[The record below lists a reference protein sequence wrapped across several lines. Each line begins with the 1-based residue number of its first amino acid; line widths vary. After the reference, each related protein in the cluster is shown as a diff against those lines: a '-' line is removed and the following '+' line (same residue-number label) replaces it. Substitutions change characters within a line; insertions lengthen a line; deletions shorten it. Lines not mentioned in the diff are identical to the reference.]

1 MKKKIFIAAAVLI
14 SSHAQAQIA
23 DSAKLLNDVVIT
35 ATKFPLKTSATGKV
49 VNVITKEELQKAGG
63 RDITQLITEKTGVY
77 INGFNSNVGKD
88 KNVYVRGANPAFTL
102 ITIDGIPV
110 YDASGIGAN
119 FDLRNMAIDNVERI
133 EILKGSQSTLYGSD
147 AIAGVINI
155 ITKKGGN
162 KPVGVNGLASYGS
175 NNTFRG
181 NIGVS
186 GAKDKVDYNVNYSNT
201 TTKGINE
208 AISTNGDRDG
218 YNQNSLQANVGIKT
232 SNKVYLQPF
241 FRYTQTNGDIDQG
254 AFTDELDY
262 TYKNKSTQAGIKST
276 IDLKKTKLNVLYS
289 YNAISRIFIDDS
301 IKSQNGYDAYSKGDY
316 KGNEHFFETVAA
328 IDLKKGIKL
337 TVGADFRTSNSD
349 QVYSSV
355 GFFGP
360 YKTELGKDS
369 LNQNQIGIYAA
380 ANIATQKGF
389 NIEFG
394 NRLNIHSEYGTNYV
408 FNINPSY
415 LINNK
420 VKIFTN
426 LSSGYRVP
434 SLYQLYSEYGNN
446 QLKPESS
453 LNTEVGVQYFSK
465 NNNFNARAVYFN
477 RNIKDVMFFYF
488 NSTTFQSQYINQDK
502 QKDYGLEL
510 EAAYTGIKNL
520 SLKSFFNFVD
530 GKINTKTGSGK
541 DTTFFNLIR
550 RPKTN
555 FGLNIGYQAAKQFC
569 VSTNIAAFGEREDA
583 YFDNTTFST
592 KYVTLQSYVL
602 LNFYAQY
609 SFYKNKISVFADVRN
624 ILDSDYTEVSGY
636 NALGTTF
643 FGGLRF
649 NF

>member
-14 SSHAQAQIA
+14 SSYAQAQ
-23 DSAKLLNDVVIT
+23 DSTKLLEEVLLT
-35 ATKFPLKTSATGKV
+35 ATKFPVKTSTTGKV
-49 VNVITKEELQKAGG
+49 VNVITQAELQKAGG

-77 INGFNSNVGKD
+77 INGFNSNIGKD
-88 KNVYVRGANPAFTL
+88 KNVYVRGASPAFTL

-110 YDASGIGAN
+110 YDASGIGGN

-162 KPVGVNGLASYGS
+162 KPIGVNGLASYGS

-181 NIGVS
+181 NMGVN
-186 GAKDKVDYNVNYSNT
+186 GTKDKIDYSVNYSNT

-208 AISTNGDRDG
+208 TISVNGDRDG
-218 YNQNSLQANVGIKT
+218 YTQNSLQANIGFKT
-232 SNKVYLQPF
+232 SDKVYIQPF

-262 TYKNKSTQAGIKST
+262 TYKQKSTQAGLKST
-276 IDLKKTKLNVLYS
+276 IDFKKTKLNVIYS
-289 YNAISRIFIDDS
+289 YNTINRVFIDDS
-301 IKSQNGYDAYSKGDY
+301 TKSRNGFDTYSKGDY
-316 KGNEHFFETVAA
+316 KGNEHFIETYAG
-328 IDLKKGIKL
+328 IDINKAVKL
-337 TVGADFRTSNSD
+337 TLGADFRASNSD
-349 QVYSSV
+349 QLYSSI

-360 YKTELGKDS
+360 FKTALGKDS
-369 LNQNQIGIYAA
+369 LKQNQLGIYAA
-380 ANIATQKGF
+380 ATIATQKGF
-389 NIEFG
+389 NIELG
-394 NRLNIHSEYGTNYV
+394 NRLNIHSEYGSNYV

-420 VKIFTN
+420 VKLFAN

-434 SLYQLYSEYGNN
+434 SLYQLYSEYGNRK
-446 QLKPESS
+446 LKPEAS
-453 LNTEVGVQYFSK
+453 LNTELGVQYFSK
-465 NNNFNARAVYFN
+465 NNSFNARAVYFN
-477 RNIKDVMFFYF
+477 RTIKDVIFFYF

-502 QKDYGLEL
+502 QKDNGLEL
-510 EAAYTGIKNL
+510 EAAYTGVKNL
-520 SLKSFFNFVD
+520 SLKGFFNFVD
-530 GKINTKTGSGK
+530 GNINTKTGVGK

-550 RPKTN
+550 RPKTS
-555 FGLNIGYQAAKQFC
+555 FGLNIGYQVAKQLY
-569 VSTNIAAFGEREDA
+569 VSSNIAAFGDREDA
-583 YFDNTTFST
+583 YFDNGTFTT

-602 LNFYAQY
+602 LNLYAQY
-609 SFYKNKISVFADVRN
+609 GVLKNKVNLFVDVRN
-624 ILDSDYTEVSGY
+624 ILDSDYREVSGY

-643 FGGLRF
+643 FGGVRF

>member
-1 MKKKIFIAAAVLI
+1 MKKKIFIAAAVII
-14 SSHAQAQIA
+14 SSHAQAQTS
-23 DSAKLLNDVVIT
+23 DSTKLLNEVVVT

-77 INGFNSNVGKD
+77 INGFNSNAGKD

-110 YDASGIGAN
+110 YDANGIGGN

-162 KPVGVNGLASYGS
+162 KVVGVNGLASYGN

-181 NIGVS
+181 NVGVN
-186 GAKDKVDYNVNYSNT
+186 GTKDKVDYNINYSNT

-208 AISTNGDRDG
+208 AISNNGDLDG
-218 YNQNSLQANVGIKT
+218 YKQNSVQANVGIKA
-232 SNKVYLQPF
+232 SNKIYVQPF

-276 IDLKKTKLNVLYS
+276 VDFKKTKLNVIYS
-289 YNAISRIFIDDS
+289 YNAISRVFIDDS
-301 IKSQNGYDAYSKGDY
+301 VKSQNGYDIYSKGDY
-316 KGNEHFFETVAA
+316 KGNEHFFETFAG
-328 IDLKKGIKL
+328 IDINKTVKL

-349 QVYSSV
+349 QLYISLPA
-355 GFFGP
+355 FGP
-360 YKTELGKDS
+360 PSKLSKDS
-369 LNQNQIGIYAA
+369 LKQNQIGIYAA
-380 ANIATQKGF
+380 ANITTQKGF

-394 NRLNIHSEYGTNYV
+394 NRLNFHSVYGSNYV
-408 FNINPSY
+408 FNINPSC

-420 VKIFTN
+420 VKLFAN

-434 SLYQLYSEYGNN
+434 SLYQLYSEYGNK
-446 QLKPESS
+446 QLKPEAS

-477 RNIKDVMFFYF
+477 RTIKDVMFFYF

-502 QKDYGLEL
+502 QKDNGLEL
-510 EAAYTGIKNL
+510 EAAYTGVKNL
-520 SLKSFFNFVD
+520 SLKSFFNFVN
-530 GKINTKTGSGK
+530 GNISTKTGAGK
-541 DTTFFNLIR
+541 DTTFFNLLR
-550 RPKTN
+550 RPKTS
-555 FGLNIGYQAAKQFC
+555 FGLNIGYQATKQFY

-583 YFDNTTFST
+583 YFDNSTFTT
-592 KYVTLQSYVL
+592 KYVTLNSYAL
-602 LNFYAQY
+602 LNLYAE
-609 SFYKNKISVFADVRN
+609 YKLLKSKITLFVDVRN
-624 ILDSDYTEVSGY
+624 ILDSDYKEVSGY

-643 FGGLRF
+643 FGGVRF

>member
-1 MKKKIFIAAAVLI
+1 MKKKIFIAAAVII
-14 SSHAQAQIA
+14 SSHAQAQTQLAPILSG
-23 DSAKLLNDVVIT
+23 DSAKLLNDVVVT

-110 YDASGIGAN
+110 YDASGIGGN

-181 NIGVS
+181 NIGVN

-208 AISTNGDRDG
+208 AIFVNGDRDG
-218 YNQNSLQANVGIKT
+218 YNQNSLQVNVGIKT

-241 FRYTQTNGDIDQG
+241 FRYTKTNGDIDQG
-254 AFTDELDY
+254 AFI
-262 TYKNKSTQAGIKST
+262 GIKST
-276 IDLKKTKLNVLYS
+276 VDLKMTKLNILYS
-289 YNAISRIFIDDS
+289 YNAICRIFIDDS

-337 TVGADFRTSNSD
+337 TIGADFRTSNSD

-360 YKTELGKDS
+360 YKTELGSDS

-394 NRLNIHSEYGTNYV
+394 NRINIHSEYGTNYV

-415 LINNK
+415 LIKNK
-420 VKIFTN
+420 VKLFAN

-434 SLYQLYSEYGNN
+434 SLYHLYSEYGNR
-446 QLKPESS
+446 QLKPEAS
-453 LNTEVGVQYFSK
+453 LNTELGLQYFSA
-465 NNNFNARAVYFN
+465 NNAFTTRAVYFN
-477 RNIKDVMFFYF
+477 RSIKDVMFFYF
-488 NSTTFQSQYINQDK
+488 NSTAFQSQYINQDK
-502 QKDYGLEL
+502 QKDNGLEL

-520 SLKSFFNFVD
+520 SLKGFFNYVD
-530 GKINTKTGSGK
+530 GNISTKTGAGK

-550 RPKTN
+550 RPKTS
-555 FGLNIGYQAAKQFC
+555 FGLNVGYQATKQLY
-569 VSTNIAAFGEREDA
+569 VSSNIAAFGERKDA
-583 YFDNTTFST
+583 YFDNTTFTT
-592 KYVTLQSYVL
+592 KYVTFQSYAL
-602 LNFYAQY
+602 LNLYAQY
-609 SFYKNKISVFADVRN
+609 SFYKNKVAVFADVRN

-643 FGGLRF
+643 FGGVRF